1 MFHAPKD
8 SPLQMLMVAA
18 ATIALCVSA
27 TLVIVGGEQESPFH
41 NAVFVLTK

>member
-8 SPLQMLMVAA
+8 SPLQMLIVAA

-27 TLVIVGGEQESPFH
+27 TLVIVGGEMDAPFH
-41 NAVFVLTK
+41 NAVFILTK